1 MKIYTDSIH
10 KIAYSTDASAY
21 REIPRGVAYPESV
34 DDIREL
40 IRIAR
45 ERGTCLIPRAGGT
58 SIAGQVVG
66 NGIVVDIS
74 RHFNHI
80 LEINP
85 DGRWARVEPGVVRDE
100 LNIALK
106 PYGLFF
112 SPETS
117 TSNRCC
123 IGGMVGNNSCGT
135 HSLIY
140 GSTRHHVLQIK
151 GLLAD
156 GSFFDTD
163 ERGEGDLERS
173 IYAQLEGW
181 RRDPAVRGLIEANFP
196 DRSLRRRSC
205 GYAIDEALGLDGAA
219 GDSSAMGS
227 VPPIDLC
234 KLLCGSE
241 GTLAFVT
248 EIKVSLDPLPP
259 KEGMVLCA
267 HCPSLEASFEAN
279 LVALR
284 HSPDAV
290 ELMDGRIL
298 ELGKDNLEAQRN
310 RFFVEGDPAALLIA
324 EFRGAEM
331 DARADALEAE
341 LLASGLSYT
350 CTRVYGADVA
360 RVWALRKAGLGVLSG
375 MKGDAKPVGVIEDTA
390 VAPERLP
397 AYMRDFRAMLDRLGL
412 QCVFC
417 GHISTGELHLR
428 PIINLKTEDG
438 RRLFRAVAAET
449 AALVR
454 KHRGSLSGEHGDGRL
469 RGEFIPL
476 MYGEECYR
484 LMQEVKRCWDPY
496 NVFNMNKI
504 VDAPGMD
511 EWLRFETGQ
520 PYSIEDAETVFNWR
534 AAFDECKVDGASG
547 VRSQAHALMCSIEQ
561 CNGAGDCRKSNLI
574 GGTMCPAFKATGDEL
589 MTTRARANI
598 LRECLTHGEGFTS
611 PEVKEVLESCLACKG
626 CRGECPSNVDMTRI
640 RAEVLEQIH
649 EREGTPLR
657 SFAVARMAAVE
668 RLGHLV
674 RPLYNFFARWRP
686 SAALLKRILRF
697 AAERQIPALSRH
709 TLRQLL
715 RRDGFASAFSAASP
729 QPVASPL
736 PVAPSGYSAPSGLS
750 TSAGLSTSSGSSTS
764 AASVTSVSSAA
775 PTAPS
780 AHESSDFVR
789 AESLSATSAH
799 ESSDFVRAEPLSA
812 PFAHEFGDFVRAE
825 PLSPSSAHESGDFV
839 RAESLS
845 APSAHKTG
853 DFVRAESLSAPS
865 AHKSSDFVREAGSG
879 GRRVY
884 LFADEFTNYQEAELG
899 LTFARL
905 LRRLGYDVVVPKHVE
920 SGRAAISKGCLKLAR
935 RFAVRNVR
943 LLADLVTAD
952 APLVGIEPSCIL
964 SFRDEYPDLV
974 PPEMRQTARD
984 LAANCLLFD
993 EFIMREVAAGRISP
1007 DAFRDD
1013 PVEVWL
1019 HGHCHQKALVGID
1032 KTAAALRLLP
1042 GATVHVIPSGCCGMA
1057 GSFGYEK
1064 EHYRRSLEIGEM
1076 VLFPAVRRA
1085 LGLCTSPDSAPVP
1098 AVVVAPGTSCR
1109 QQILDGTGA
1118 HAVHPVELLYSWLR

>member
-1 MKIYTDSIH
+1 MKIFTDSIH
-10 KIAYSTDASAY
+10 KMAYSTDASIY
-21 REIPRGVAYPESV
+21 REVPQGVAYPKDAEEV
-34 DDIREL
+34 RAL
-40 IRIAR
+40 IRLAR
-45 ERGTCLIPRAGGT
+45 ERATCLIPRAGGT

-74 RHFNHI
+74 RHFNKI
-80 LEINP
+80 LEINAEE
-85 DGRWARVEPGVVRDE
+85 RWARVEPGVVRDE

-140 GSTRHHVLQIK
+140 GSTRHHVLQLK

-156 GSFFDTD
+156 GSAFDTA
-163 ERGEGDLERS
+163 ERGSGELERS

-181 RRDPAVRGLIEANFP
+181 RGDPEVVRLIEANYP

-205 GYAIDEALGLDGAA
+205 GYAIDEALGLGGGGAA
-219 GDSSAMGS
+219 GGQEAEASGPAAA
-227 VPPIDLC
+227 PDLC

-241 GTLAFVT
+241 GTLAFIT

-259 KEGMVLCA
+259 AEVMVLCA

-284 HSPDAV
+284 HGPVAV

-298 ELGKDNLEAQRN
+298 ELGKDNIEAQRN

-324 EFRGAEM
+324 EFRGQAM
-331 DARADALEAE
+331 DAAADALEAE
-341 LLASGLSYT
+341 LRASGLAYA

-397 AYMRDFRAMLDRLGL
+397 AYMADFRAMLSRLGL
-412 QCVFC
+412 DCVFY

-428 PIINLKTEDG
+428 PILNLKDAEG
-438 RRLFRAVAAET
+438 RRLFRAVAEET
-449 AALVR
+449 ARLVR
-454 KHRGSLSGEHGDGRL
+454 KHHGSLSGEHGDGRL

-476 MYGEECYR
+476 MYGPECYR

-504 VDAPGMD
+504 VNAPGMD
-511 EWLRFETGQ
+511 EWLRFQEAQ
-520 PYSIEDAETVFNWR
+520 PYVIDGAKTVFNWR
-534 AAFDECKVDGASG
+534 AAFDECKVEGASG

-574 GGTMCPAFKATGDEL
+574 GGTMCPAFKATRDEL
-589 MTTRARANI
+589 NTTRARANV
-598 LRECLTHGEGFTS
+598 LRECLTRGGGFTS
-611 PEVKEVLESCLACKG
+611 PEVKEILDSCLACKG
-626 CRGECPSNVDMTRI
+626 CRAECPSNVDMTHI
-640 RAEVLEQIH
+640 RAEVLHQIH
-649 EREGTPLR
+649 LREGTPLR
-657 SFAVARMAAVE
+657 TFAVARMAAVE

-674 RPLYNFFARWRP
+674 RPLYNFFAGWGP
-686 SAALLKRILRF
+686 SAALLKRMVRF
-697 AAERQIPALSRH
+697 ASERRIPALSRYSM
-709 TLRQLL
+709 RQLI
-715 RRDGFASAFSAASP
+715 RRDGFGTAS
-729 QPVASPL
+729 
-736 PVAPSGYSAPSGLS
+736 G
-750 TSAGLSTSSGSSTS
+750 
-764 AASVTSVSSAA
+764 
-775 PTAPS
+775 
-780 AHESSDFVR
+780 
-789 AESLSATSAH
+789 
-799 ESSDFVRAEPLSA
+799 
-812 PFAHEFGDFVRAE
+812 
-825 PLSPSSAHESGDFV
+825 
-839 RAESLS
+839 
-845 APSAHKTG
+845 K
-853 DFVRAESLSAPS
+853 
-865 AHKSSDFVREAGSG
+865 
-879 GRRVY
+879 RRVY
-884 LFADEFTNYQEAELG
+884 LFADEFTNFQEAELG

-905 LRRLGYDVVVPKHVE
+905 LHRLGYDVVVPRHAE

-943 LLADLVTAD
+943 LLADVVTAD

-974 PPEMRQTARD
+974 PPEMRPAAKA

-993 EFIMREVAAGRISP
+993 EFIMREAAAGRISS
-1007 DAFRDD
+1007 DAFRTD

-1019 HGHCHQKALVGID
+1019 HGHCHQKALVGVG

-1042 GATVHVIPSGCCGMA
+1042 GSTVHVIPSGCCGMA

-1085 LGLCTSPDSAPVP
+1085 LHLPSAPSAPGIPAQDPPVP
-1098 AVVVAPGTSCR
+1098 VVVVAPGTSCR

-1118 HAVHPVELLYSWLR
+1118 NAVHPVELLYAWLR

>member
-140 GSTRHHVLQIK
+140 GSARHHVLQIK

-163 ERGEGDLERS
+163 ERGDGDLERS

-181 RRDPAVRGLIEANFP
+181 RSDPAVRGLIEADFP

-219 GDSSAMGS
+219 GDSSATGS
-227 VPPIDLC
+227 APPIDLC

-248 EIKVSLDPLPP
+248 EIKISLDPLPP

-412 QCVFC
+412 QCVFY

-438 RRLFRAVAAET
+438 RRLFRAVAEET

-520 PYSIEDAETVFNWR
+520 PYAIEDAETVFNWR

-598 LRECLTHGEGFTS
+598 LRECLTHGDGFTS

-736 PVAPSGYSAPSGLS
+736 PVAPSGSSAPS
-750 TSAGLSTSSGSSTS
+750 GLSTSSGSSTS

-780 AHESSDFVR
+780 EHKSGDFVR
-789 AESLSATSAH
+789 AESLSAPSAHESVGFVRAESLSAPSAH

-812 PFAHEFGDFVRAE
+812 P
-825 PLSPSSAHESGDFV
+825 SAHESGDYV

-845 APSAHKTG
+845 APSAH
-853 DFVRAESLSAPS
+853 E
-865 AHKSSDFVREAGSG
+865 SSDFVRAVGSG

-935 RFAVRNVR
+935 RFAFRNVR

-1013 PVEVWL
+1013 PAEVWL

-1085 LGLCTSPDSAPVP
+1085 LGIRKSPDSAPVP

-1118 HAVHPVELLYSWLR
+1118 HAVHPVELLYNWLR